1 MFADLLDG
9 GGPDVP
15 IPPRRWGK
23 RFRELLPGVDVT
35 YDRNARTLQ
44 VRGAL
49 PEEMAAAVWLFDRID
64 GNAGAGQLASGDGVF
79 EALVLEHTGYGSG
92 TDQMGATIRS
102 VTDIRQMWVDGKRK
116 LILFKSSPAQA
127 EAARLIASECD
138 KAMDGKATPVTL
150 DLRALDPSESTVAV
164 LYVKG
169 PLAEAAL
176 EVRKTTRVRRITTV
190 GVAKAL
196 ILRGT
201 PEQVAQAQQLLAG
214 RN

>member
-1 MFADLLDG
+1 MAEDRTFQFLHAAG
-9 GGPDVP
+9 GNDFVNSVRAFPD
-15 IPPRRWGK
+15 
-23 RFRELLPGVDVT
+23 LLPGVDVT

-127 EAARLIASECD
+127 
-138 KAMDGKATPVTL
+138 MDGKATPVTL